1 MNLKE
6 RNIIDKRRE
15 KMRNPDEKIFTT
27 FTYKELAT
35 FRQCMK
41 EIQGLSEF
49 EKDLLVKVE
58 KLLEEGE
65 KWF

>member
-1 MNLKE
+1 
-6 RNIIDKRRE
+6 
-15 KMRNPDEKIFTT
+15 MRNPDEKIFTS

-49 EKDLLVKVE
+49 EK
-58 KLLEEGE
+58 KLLDRLNNLLAEGE

>member
-6 RNIIDKRRE
+6 KNTIGKRRE

-49 EKDLLVKVE
+49 EK
-58 KLLEEGE
+58 KLLDRLNNLLAEGE

>member
-1 MNLKE
+1 
-6 RNIIDKRRE
+6 
-15 KMRNPDEKIFTT
+15 MRNPDEKIITS

-49 EKDLLVKVE
+49 EKGLLIKVE

>member
-6 RNIIDKRRE
+6 KNIIDKRRE

-41 EIQGLSEF
+41 EIQGLTEF
-49 EKDLLVKVE
+49 EKGLLIKVE
-58 KLLEEGE
+58 KLLAEGE